1 VEDTQV
7 EYEIAVRPLTS
18 EAFSPFGEV
27 IEVDECRAVS
37 INDGFATRYH
47 DLAGV
52 DVQEENGRA
61 LISIFRGRPRPLP
74 IRIDMMERHPLSSQA
89 FMPLQRQPFVVV
101 VAPPGGLTGVRDLQ
115 AFITNGGQGVNYAR
129 GVWHFPLLVLKE
141 EQDFLVI
148 DRGGDGSNC
157 DTQFFPESETGVL
170 LL

>member
-1 VEDTQV
+1 MMDNRA

-27 IEVDECRAVS
+27 IEIDGRTAIS

-52 DVQEENGRA
+52 DVQEAGGRA
-61 LISIFRGRPRPLP
+61 LISIFRGRPRPQP

-89 FMPLQRQPFVVV
+89 FMPLQRQQFVVV
-101 VAPPGGLTGVRDLQ
+101 VALPGRLTGVRDLH
-115 AFITNGGQGVNYAR
+115 AFITNGSQGVNYAR

-148 DRGGDGSNC
+148 DRGGDGNNC
-157 DTQFFPESETGVL
+157 ETHLFTEPETGVL